1 MAEEWNT
8 EDMLGTYL
16 FENTQLLENLQEIVL
31 EQQDADCFDEDSI
44 NEIFRAMHT
53 IKGSSAIMAFDG
65 ITKTAH
71 KLEDIFYFLRESH
84 PQNVPHMELI
94 THVLDVEDF
103 ISGELNKIQDGDKAD
118 GDCEPLIAELDAF
131 LNKIKTDQENTPE
144 SAPQQEKNIQI
155 NLDDTPAGE
164 EDAQVKDEQ
173 HIYIPPK
180 ASENSHFYL
189 MKVTYHPELELVN
202 IHAFKL
208 VHKLKAIAE
217 NIRFFP
223 QDILTTDDSV
233 QKILDDGFQVFLHT
247 DKTEKELRES
257 ISLGY
262 DIKQLTI
269 TECTQK
275 EFEESLVNMGVVVKT
290 APAPGDFVI
299 PLKNADKEET
309 AVSPAAPADAGRLEK
324 LVDLTVRLECLEA
337 AVIQNP
343 DLKAEGLKL
352 DRFEEAACQM
362 SAVFSDLKQE
372 IAALGGVFPKAEK
385 VEKQINETLQQ
396 IAVTAEPE
404 FEDEEEDDE
413 SETLKDKYMT
423 FQSGNEYFGLKI
435 SYVTEVIIYQ
445 EITEFPESP
454 DYIKGIIHL
463 RGKVVPIIDVR
474 VRFGQE
480 SLDCNDKTCIIV
492 ISYRDHMVGLMV
504 ERIAE
509 VVEIPKEKL
518 LPPPKVGWSDGMH
531 NQYVRAVGKVGDSI
545 KLLIDPRRLVSE
557 EEMTAMEQIM

>member
-31 EQQDADCFDEDSI
+31 EHQDADCFDEDSI

-53 IKGSSAIMAFDG
+53 IKGSSAIMEFDG

-103 ISGELNKIQDGDKAD
+103 ISGELNKIQDGGEAD
-118 GDCEPLIAELDAF
+118 GDSAPLIEELDAF
-131 LNKIKTDQENTPE
+131 LNKIKTEQGNE
-144 SAPQQEKNIQI
+144 PQQPMQQKETLQI
-155 NLDDTPAGE
+155 NLDDAPAE
-164 EDAQVKDEQ
+164 EENAQVKEEQ

-189 MKVTYHPELELVN
+189 MKVTYHPELDLIN

-208 VHKLKAIAE
+208 VHKLKGIAE

-223 QDILTTDDSV
+223 SDILTTDDSI

-247 DKTEKELRES
+247 DKTEKELRER

-269 TECTQK
+269 SECTQK
-275 EFEESLVNMGVVVKT
+275 EFEESLGNMGVVVKT

-299 PLKNADKEET
+299 PLKNAEKEHK
-309 AVSPAAPADAGRLEK
+309 APVPAAVPADSEHLKK
-324 LVDLTVRLECLEA
+324 LTDLIIRLECLEA
-337 AVIQNP
+337 AVIENP

-362 SAVFSDLKQE
+362 SAVFSDVKQE
-372 IAALGGVFPKAEK
+372 IAALGAVFPEEEK
-385 VEKQINETLQQ
+385 VEKQIKDTLQR
-396 IAVTAEPE
+396 IGTPEPE
-404 FEDEEEDDE
+404 FEDDEEDE

-423 FQSGNEYFGLKI
+423 FQSGKEYFGMKI

-445 EITEFPESP
+445 QITEFPESP

-480 SLDCNDKTCIIV
+480 PLDCSDKTCIIV
-492 ISYRDHMVGLMV
+492 ISYRDHMIGLMV

-557 EEMTAMEQIM
+557 EEMTALEQIK